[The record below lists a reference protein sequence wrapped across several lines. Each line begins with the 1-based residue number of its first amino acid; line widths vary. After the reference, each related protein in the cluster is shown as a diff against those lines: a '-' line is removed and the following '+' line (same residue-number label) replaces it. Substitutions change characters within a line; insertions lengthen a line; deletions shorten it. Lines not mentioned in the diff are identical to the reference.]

1 MVSGHVIKPWL
12 NALCGFWITSL
23 HDKVLAHLYSHES
36 CHFKLSCLFVFQG
49 PGSFI
54 ASPIR
59 DSPGPMVHGP
69 PPGPAPY
76 DPMLPP
82 GRLPPPI
89 AYRPPRPGPYH
100 LPPGPPLLQGPPL
113 PANGHPGMPLPGP
126 MGGEFGPPNGLAIP
140 PRQGPGPG
148 IDPRGPLPP
157 QFRPPPLHHFGP
169 MPPPQGT
176 FNFLLYL

>member
-1 MVSGHVIKPWL
+1 
-12 NALCGFWITSL
+12 
-23 HDKVLAHLYSHES
+23 
-36 CHFKLSCLFVFQG
+36 
-49 PGSFI
+49 
-54 ASPIR
+54 
-59 DSPGPMVHGP
+59 MVHGP

-100 LPPGPPLLQGPPL
+100 LPPGPLLQGPPL

-157 QFRPPPLHHFGP
+157 QFRPPPPHHFGP
-169 MPPPQGT
+169 MPPPHGT